1 MNNTNR
7 EKIDEYLASLE
18 EALGRPGAQS
28 AGILDE
34 VRGDLETHVD
44 RSVEKGLSEDEGV
57 ALAISEMGNPYEL
70 AHQMLREIPPF
81 GGGVT
86 TVVRYA
92 AASAVILWTLALLW
106 LMRPGVYGVHPIL
119 YVIVVMLHL
128 PAILLIWPRI
138 VWRKNYLFGLI
149 PAGIALVVAMAF
161 SFSGTRDTSIEIPLP
176 PAGETLPAAQLPAI
190 PLPEHQPEE
199 TRGIWVAVVLVLIGV
214 ILLMAMQRRSQ
225 RRAVIVAML
234 VGIGSIEAAFQGEEW
249 IFRQD
254 QENVRQF
261 LEASFRENGS
271 YPTEEAV
278 RDAGPEVRSDHL
290 MLRPNGDAFT
300 MFWRRPL
307 SRGHAIVYSSGDG
320 KIRIQD

>member
-1 MNNTNR
+1 M
-7 EKIDEYLASLE
+7 
-18 EALGRPGAQS
+18 
-28 AGILDE
+28 
-34 VRGDLETHVD
+34 V
-44 RSVEKGLSEDEGV
+44 
-57 ALAISEMGNPYEL
+57 
-70 AHQMLREIPPF
+70 
-81 GGGVT
+81 
-86 TVVRYA
+86 
-92 AASAVILWTLALLW
+92 
-106 LMRPGVYGVHPIL
+106 
-119 YVIVVMLHL
+119 
-128 PAILLIWPRI
+128 
-138 VWRKNYLFGLI
+138 
-149 PAGIALVVAMAF
+149 F

-176 PAGETLPAAQLPAI
+176 PAGETLPVAQLAAI
-190 PLPEHQPEE
+190 PVPEHQPEE

-254 QENVRQF
+254 QENVRQY

-290 MLRPNGDAFT
+290 ILRPNGDAFT
-300 MFWRRPL
+300 MFWSRPL